1 MSQLAKAENPNNPI
15 LNDSTRGRG
24 QGEKEQ
30 GEMIPALCC
39 GAKQNMGLIPPQ
51 QPSVVLVLLGRIPM

>member
-30 GEMIPALCC
+30 GKMIPAPCC
-39 GAKQNMGLIPPQ
+39 GVKQNMGLIPPQ
-51 QPSVVLVLLGRIPM
+51 QPSVVLVLLGRIPI